1 MTDIVQR
8 LRTLHRHEAAELA
21 MLDAATEIEGLRND
35 LATERERCA
44 ALCDDMATQTTAPQR
59 RCCAQDLARQ
69 IRRATTTGG
78 AYSCAKRGADPTNAA
93 ATCTQWCGDTTTCL
107 RAPVP
112 CATVIAAILAVD
124 SEAARRGE
132 MFPQTADEQREDRKA
147 MGRVV
152 AMLMWYEKNTGC
164 ARLTGWPGSQE

>member
-1 MTDIVQR
+1 MTDIVKR

-35 LATERERCA
+35 LATERERG
-44 ALCDDMATQTTAPQR
+44 
-59 RCCAQDLARQ
+59 CAQDLSRQ

-78 AYSCAKRGADPTNAA
+78 AYSCA
-93 ATCTQWCGDTTTCL
+93 
-107 RAPVP
+107 
-112 CATVIAAILAVD
+112 TVIAAILAVD
-124 SEAARRGE
+124 AEAAHRGE

-147 MGRVV
+147 VGRVV

-164 ARLTGWPGSQE
+164 ARLTGWPRSQE